1 LLCTARTAIVLSITV
16 VTVRLTLFTVLISPA
31 HLRAL
36 GPLLLG
42 AFLMG
47 LLFVVASV
55 RGPPLRQALEVSNP
69 GELRAALIFA
79 AVFAA
84 VQFGA
89 AWLEHR
95 LGDEGLL
102 LASMASGAVD
112 LDAIALSL
120 LHRPVQGAVESAVVA
135 RCLAVAF
142 GASLV
147 SKMLLALVF
156 GGRALARALLLPFAA
171 ISLGLTVALE
181 LT

>member
-1 LLCTARTAIVLSITV
+1 MLASTV

-79 AVFAA
+79 AV
-84 VQFGA
+84 QFGA

-120 LHRPVQGAVESAVVA
+120 LHRPAQGAVESVVVA